1 MGTSSTAVG
10 GGVRES
16 EEWQRSKFCERIASK
31 EFRVPQQDI
40 TALTRKT
47 TCLWS
52 VRVRRSKESQGFFAA
67 IDLTFTKIACLLSC
81 IFSGSGKNPVF
92 TAYRRLNI
100 KLIKY
105 LWSGI
110 EAVITRTTRNRL
122 TAKNRPWV
130 RIPPAP
136 PTRYHPRKPQ
146 SRDVLRL
153 FHKIA
158 GGI

>member
-1 MGTSSTAVG
+1 MSLVSSCQKKQG
-10 GGVRES
+10 ISRLFRCN
-16 EEWQRSKFCERIASK
+16 RSHFHKI
-31 EFRVPQQDI
+31 
-40 TALTRKT
+40 
-47 TCLWS
+47 CLP
-52 VRVRRSKESQGFFAA
+52 V
-67 IDLTFTKIACLLSC
+67 ILH
-81 IFSGSGKNPVF
+81 FSGSGKNPVF

-136 PTRYHPRKPQ
+136 PTEKHGTECRVFSLASGLKRGDSIVRLLRA
-146 SRDVLRL
+146 SRTTFIMSVSFIQAIVDRFLQIIL
-153 FHKIA
+153 YSYFLTTFQILH
-158 GGI
+158 

>member
-1 MGTSSTAVG
+1 MERYRSGYNGPDSKDYGSLVSSCQKKQG
-10 GGVRES
+10 ISRLFRCVRS
-16 EEWQRSKFCERIASK
+16 HFHKI
-31 EFRVPQQDI
+31 
-40 TALTRKT
+40 
-47 TCLWS
+47 CLP
-52 VRVRRSKESQGFFAA
+52 V
-67 IDLTFTKIACLLSC
+67 ILH
-81 IFSGSGKNPVF
+81 FSGSGKNPVF

-136 PTRYHPRKPQ
+136 PQTSLVSK
-146 SRDVLRL
+146 
-153 FHKIA
+153 A
-158 GGI
+158 GEVFLDFRCNGWYNQHDKSGFTEKK